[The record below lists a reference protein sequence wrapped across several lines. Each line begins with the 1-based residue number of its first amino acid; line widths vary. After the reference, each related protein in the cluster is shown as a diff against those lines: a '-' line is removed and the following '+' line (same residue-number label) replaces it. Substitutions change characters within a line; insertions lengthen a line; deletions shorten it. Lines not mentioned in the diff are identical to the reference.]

1 MAMQVGVGTSTL
13 QLDMVMDRYQSI
25 TNVDYSAV
33 AIERMRDQHKGV
45 RGLRYAVADCRR
57 AAPLLPAAR
66 LDKRCLTVAF
76 ACLTFAK
83 QSYSSCCSD
92 PALVQ
97 AVDRTVERY
106 AASLWLLAPTAA
118 LS

>member
-13 QLDMVMDRYQSI
+13 QLDMVMDGYQSI

-57 AAPLLPAAR
+57 AA
-66 LDKRCLTVAF
+66 RCCLQRAWTSVA
-76 ACLTFAK
+76 
-83 QSYSSCCSD
+83 
-92 PALVQ
+92 
-97 AVDRTVERY
+97 
-106 AASLWLLAPTAA
+106 
-118 LS
+118 